1 MSFVFTV
8 CFLKRI
14 FSVIILFSPVI
25 IYFFTGIVISLLLIP
40 FSDPLWCKDSARRE
54 KSQRKSIAFSFGA
67 SEPPSALCKDS
78 CFAETAR
85 FGKPVCGQRRQC
97 VP

>member
-14 FSVIILFSPVI
+14 FSVIILFFPVI

-40 FSDPLWCKDSARRE
+40 FS
-54 KSQRKSIAFSFGA
+54 
-67 SEPPSALCKDS
+67 ALL
-78 CFAETAR
+78 
-85 FGKPVCGQRRQC
+85 
-97 VP
+97 